1 MKRIL
6 PSASRFGLAIG
17 VVASGLFLGGIASA
31 TPAKA
36 DPDICGSVDT
46 YPRVTVCADSGWDNG
61 WDRGWHGNNGWRGK
75 GHWKHWD

>member
-17 VVASGLFLGGIASA
+17 VVASGLFIGGIASA

-46 YPRVTVCADSGWDNG
+46 YPRVTVCADGNWDRDWRGGHGNG
-61 WDRGWHGNNGWRGK
+61 WGK
-75 GHWKHWD
+75 GHWKHGDWD

>member
-6 PSASRFGLAIG
+6 PSALAIG
-17 VVASGLFLGGIASA
+17 VVASGLFVGGIASA

-46 YPRVTVCADSGWDNG
+46 YPRVTVCADGN

>member
-6 PSASRFGLAIG
+6 PSALAIG
-17 VVASGLFLGGIASA
+17 VVASGLFVGGIASA

-46 YPRVTVCADSGWDNG
+46 YPRVTVCADGN
-61 WDRGWHGNNGWRGK
+61 WDRGWRGGHGNGWGK
-75 GHWKHWD
+75 GHWKHGDWD